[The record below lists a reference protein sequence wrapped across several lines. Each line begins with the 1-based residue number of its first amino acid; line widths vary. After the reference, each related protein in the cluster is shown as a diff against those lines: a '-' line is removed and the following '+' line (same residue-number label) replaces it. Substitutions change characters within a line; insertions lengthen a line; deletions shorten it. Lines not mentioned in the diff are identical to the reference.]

1 MSSRVRAA
9 IEAAI
14 RERGPIT
21 FAEYMELALYG
32 PGGYYH
38 GLRVGPRGDFVTSP
52 HVHPVFGTLLGRAV
66 RSLWDALGRGTPL
79 RLTEVGA
86 GDGTLARQLLAELQD
101 VPLDYAVVEVGAQA
115 RRALASL
122 EGVRLLDRLPTC
134 DVVLAHELLDN
145 LPFRVIRDGRE
156 VRIGLDE
163 TGEPT
168 PVLAPLDD
176 ELARAGISEGIV
188 PVGALRFVDEVA
200 EAVGQGFALLIDYA
214 GPAEVHGYRGHHV
227 VADVLAEPGSA
238 DITAGVDLEA
248 IARHARARGLV
259 AHAPVTQRAALS
271 ALGFG
276 AWARGELDRQRALL
290 DGGDGRA
297 AVRAWAGR
305 SAASLLVDPAGLG
318 RMRWLLLATPGLP
331 RPSWLEEA
339 AGV

>member
-1 MSSRVRAA
+1 M
-9 IEAAI
+9 
-14 RERGPIT
+14 
-21 FAEYMELALYG
+21 
-32 PGGYYH
+32 
-38 GLRVGPRGDFVTSP
+38 
-52 HVHPVFGTLLGRAV
+52 
-66 RSLWDALGRGTPL
+66 
-79 RLTEVGA
+79 
-86 GDGTLARQLLAELQD
+86 
-101 VPLDYAVVEVGAQA
+101 
-115 RRALASL
+115 
-122 EGVRLLDRLPTC
+122 
-134 DVVLAHELLDN
+134 
-145 LPFRVIRDGRE
+145 
-156 VRIGLDE
+156 
-163 TGEPT
+163 
-168 PVLAPLDD
+168 
-176 ELARAGISEGIV
+176 

-214 GPAEVHGYRGHHV
+214 GPAEVHGVPRASRRG
-227 VADVLAEPGSA
+227 PTCSPNP
-238 DITAGVDLEA
+238 
-248 IARHARARGLV
+248 ARPTSPRASTSRRSPDHARARGLV